1 MRRRRAGPV
10 EPERAVIWRGQGRAR
25 ADGISAGTLLT
36 TQRRSAKDALLLNVA
51 PLMASRS
58 GVEDGLRGTM
68 VIAIDPENRS
78 VISTAGMEKL
88 YGLTGA
94 EMRVCRLLVEGCETQ
109 TIADMRNV
117 TAETVR
123 TQVKSILAKTRTS
136 KRSDVVRLALTVN
149 LPVDLPNAG
158 SGH

>member
-1 MRRRRAGPV
+1 
-10 EPERAVIWRGQGRAR
+10 
-25 ADGISAGTLLT
+25 
-36 TQRRSAKDALLLNVA
+36 
-51 PLMASRS
+51 
-58 GVEDGLRGTM
+58 
-68 VIAIDPENRS
+68 
-78 VISTAGMEKL
+78 
-88 YGLTGA
+88 
-94 EMRVCRLLVEGCETQ
+94 MRVCRLLVEGCETQ

-149 LPVDLPNAG
+149 LQVDLPNAG

>member
-1 MRRRRAGPV
+1 
-10 EPERAVIWRGQGRAR
+10 
-25 ADGISAGTLLT
+25 
-36 TQRRSAKDALLLNVA
+36 
-51 PLMASRS
+51 
-58 GVEDGLRGTM
+58 
-68 VIAIDPENRS
+68 
-78 VISTAGMEKL
+78 
-88 YGLTGA
+88 
-94 EMRVCRLLVEGCETQ
+94 MRVCRLLVEGCETQ